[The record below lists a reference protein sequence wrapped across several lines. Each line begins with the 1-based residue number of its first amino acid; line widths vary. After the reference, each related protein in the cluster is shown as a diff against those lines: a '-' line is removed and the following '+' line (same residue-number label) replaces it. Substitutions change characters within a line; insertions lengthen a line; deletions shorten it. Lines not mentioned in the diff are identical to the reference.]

1 MDSRKL
7 CPPRVPGLGVRT
19 DMLYMCA
26 RRQKQKYGASELG
39 ADSGSA
45 NHACWSIPPPANEP
59 CRCRSSPWSDRFN
72 SSPLSER
79 KWLSMLPLNKLSWR
93 ATTASP
99 RSPPTSRWRSTW
111 PATGST
117 GTASTK
123 PPWPGS
129 PQRRKCDRR
138 ASPWPPRSQIA
149 SLDDSSFT
157 VLPIV
162 RSFCFRGSS
171 KDGINCLVI
180 CQVTDDPSKPLFQ
193 TKVRRRATA
202 VCVPISSRDFETIP
216 P

>member
-157 VLPIV
+157 VC
-162 RSFCFRGSS
+162 RSCAASASGAALKTASTAWSFAKLRMTRPSPCFRQRYGAELRQFA
-171 KDGINCLVI
+171 C
-180 CQVTDDPSKPLFQ
+180 P
-193 TKVRRRATA
+193 
-202 VCVPISSRDFETIP
+202 
-216 P
+216 